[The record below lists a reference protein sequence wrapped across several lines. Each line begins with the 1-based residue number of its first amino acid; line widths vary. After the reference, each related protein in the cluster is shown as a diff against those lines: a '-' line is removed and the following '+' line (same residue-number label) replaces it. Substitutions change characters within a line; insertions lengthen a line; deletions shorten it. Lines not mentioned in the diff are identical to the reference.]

1 MTNDTYFD
9 LALKVVRLPSI
20 YFLTFG
26 SLPSGGCYV
35 SSFLGYANYLSM
47 VSEVFLR
54 QMIKYLYIFKFKH
67 IVGLNDDIFAVFLT
81 SFNVMISSL
90 LAFSESFK
98 GHLIRLLLDLF

>member
-1 MTNDTYFD
+1 MFLARMSYVLMMTLICLHQT
-9 LALKVVRLPSI
+9 L
-20 YFLTFG
+20 
-26 SLPSGGCYV
+26 
-35 SSFLGYANYLSM
+35 
-47 VSEVFLR
+47 
-54 QMIKYLYIFKFKH
+54 KYLYIFKFKH